1 MKSSKL
7 PTCRRKISNSKAKTV
22 PEDPLQVLMLYS
34 LVTLIWLIKKC
45 NMFDPQSPFFDPDS
59 LNSAKLDGPNNNI
72 LSLTVAG
79 YGERTAQMP
88 SSLPRDLTQAERNA
102 DHLTES
108 FAGWGM
114 ENAARLRRFYII
126 SNCKNEALCKRWAGW
141 GHVNLFSVQSFL
153 EKYKH
158 KISKDVL
165 EKLQSKSKQN
175 KPGSGRSSHSGP
187 SNDRNPTDLSS
198 PIQTPQTPMTA
209 RSFGS
214 PTPRDPNADPSNRS
228 GPTKW
233 RPPQQQEGHPYA
245 APYR

>member
-1 MKSSKL
+1 MAQ
-7 PTCRRKISNSKAKTV
+7 TA
-22 PEDPLQVLMLYS
+22 PEDSLQVLILDS
-34 LVTLIWLIKKC
+34 LVTLIWLIRKC
-45 NMFDPQSPFFDPDS
+45 NSFDPQSPFLDPDS

-79 YGERTAQMP
+79 YGERTARMSP
-88 SSLPRDLTQAERNA
+88 WLPRDLTQAERNA
-102 DHLTES
+102 DHLAES

-126 SNCKNEALCKRWAGW
+126 SNCKNEALRKRWAGW
-141 GHVNLFSVQSFL
+141 GHVNLFSLRSFR

-158 KISKDVL
+158 KIGKDVL

-187 SNDRNPTDLSS
+187 SNGQNPVDLSS

-209 RSFGS
+209 GSFGG

-228 GPTKW
+228 RPTEW
-233 RPPQQQEGHPYA
+233 RQPQPQEPGHRYA